1 MSGRLPTALA
11 IGALLRR
18 VNDSGGLA
26 VVRARGDEQAG
37 GVLLILEERDGPT
50 RVVERGIGPDG
61 QLGLIETT
69 PSGDVEGYWRRRRSS
84 DPDLWVVALD
94 VAHAER
100 FAAETI
106 AAS

>member
-11 IGALLRR
+11 VAALLRR

-26 VVRARGDEQAG
+26 VVRARGDDQAG
-37 GVLLILEERDGPT
+37 GMLLILEGRNGPT

-61 QLGLIETT
+61 QLGFIDST
-69 PSGDVEGYWRRRRSS
+69 PSSDVEAYWRRRRSS

-94 VAHAER
+94 IAHAER